1 MEDKLRAHME
11 HLFRDVPVT
20 KKSVELKEEILQ
32 NLVDKYHD
40 LIAEGKS
47 EEAAYNIAVAS
58 VGDISELLDSLKDE
72 SVAPDPKIS
81 DEYAQWKKRSAV
93 LVPVAV
99 MLYIFCVVPPIIAS
113 EFHLNDALGA
123 CGMFLIIGVATA
135 IIIFNN
141 MSKPT
146 ITKMDDTIVNEFKE
160 WKSNQEGQKRARKA
174 INSALWTIVVILY
187 FLISFST
194 GAWYI
199 TWILFLMGAAAEN
212 IIKAI
217 FELHESR

>member
-1 MEDKLRAHME
+1 MEDKLRAHMD
-11 HLFRDVPVT
+11 HLFREVPLT

-58 VGDISELLDSLKDE
+58 VGDISELLDSLKEE
-72 SVAPDPKIS
+72 SAAPDPACS
-81 DEYAQWKKRSAV
+81 DEYIHWKKRSAI
-93 LVPVAV
+93 LVPIAV
-99 MLYIFCVVPPIIAS
+99 MLYILSVLPVIVT
-113 EFHLNDALGA
+113 EELHVNDAIGA
-123 CGMFLIIGVATA
+123 CGFFLFIGIATA

-146 ITKMDDTIVNEFKE
+146 MDKLDSTIVNEFKE
-160 WKSNQEGQKRARKA
+160 WKANQEGRKRARKSF
-174 INSALWTIVVILY
+174 NSALWTIIVILY
-187 FLISFST
+187 FLVSFST